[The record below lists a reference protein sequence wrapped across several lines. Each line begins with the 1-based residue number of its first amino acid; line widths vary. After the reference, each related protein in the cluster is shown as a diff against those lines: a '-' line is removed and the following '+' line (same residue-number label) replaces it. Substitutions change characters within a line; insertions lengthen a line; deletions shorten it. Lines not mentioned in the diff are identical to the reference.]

1 MVVVKIGLEFNIYYM
16 KNIKNFEQFNEG
28 FFSKIKKA
36 FTPTKKFSTIYQKYL
51 NIYKLSTKMYDSE
64 QEIDIL
70 DEHKKLV
77 GKIKLNP
84 EEEKFK
90 WILTFYY
97 YDSEVSKDQNKYK
110 QPEKIEG
117 QEEQPYATGQMK
129 FNGVDIAIRY
139 FCRWWGS
146 KTKSGI
152 ANNPEYKVRKK

>member
-1 MVVVKIGLEFNIYYM
+1 MGVKIGLEFNIYVM

-28 FFSKIKKA
+28 LFSKVKKA

-51 NIYKLSTKMYDSE
+51 NIYKLSTKMYESE
-64 QEIDIL
+64 QEVDIL
-70 DEHKKLV
+70 DEYNKLV
-77 GKIKLNP
+77 GKVKLNP

-97 YDSEVSKDQNKYK
+97 YDSEIPKDQNKYK

-117 QEEQPYATGQMK
+117 QKEQPYAVGQMK

-146 KTKSGI
+146 KNKSGI
-152 ANNPEYKVRKK
+152 AKNPEYKVKKK